1 MADTQK
7 KLPVY
12 SVEIDEENSFI
23 DAVALVTEPAIM
35 SNFIALRSH
44 VRKEREPFPIA
55 LVSEERREL
64 LGAALIPGLEI
75 YRKDDKTGEEY
86 YLTFTPEAIRKA
98 AQIFMKKGSQA
109 NLNMQHTDTP
119 AKTYIYQSYIV
130 DDSRGMPSPTGL
142 NLPNGSWVLGAKVE
156 SPEVWAEVKAG
167 RANGFSIEGMVVFS
181 KQAEN
186 KINCT
191 IFDEIFKELSNIQK
205 SLT

>member
-1 MADTQK
+1 MK

-35 SNFIALRSH
+35 SNFITLRAHSQ
-44 VRKEREPFPIA
+44 KEREPFAIA
-55 LVSEERREL
+55 LMSDERREL
-64 LGAALIPGLEI
+64 LGAALIPGLET
-75 YRKDDKTGEEY
+75 YRKDPKTGEEY

-98 AQIFMKKGSQA
+98 AQIFMKKGCQA
-109 NLNMQHTDTP
+109 NLNMQHTATP
-119 AKTYIYQSYIV
+119 AKTFIYQSFIV
-130 DDSRGMPSPTGL
+130 DNSRGIQSPTGL
-142 NLPNGSWVLGAKVE
+142 NLPDGSWVLGAKVE
-156 SPEVWAEVKAG
+156 SPEVWQEVKEG

-181 KQAEN
+181 KQADN
-186 KINCT
+186 TINCS